1 MPHFASQRGRESYRE
16 KQNKRRRRRRRQVA
30 PLETREEEWNLIL
43 MPVTLTGKADELT
56 LYLWFLLLWA
66 LVFCQWAEQ
75 LIVKIH
81 TYLFCHH
88 VHPLKRLDRLIVSDS
103 DTTWPLR
110 TSVKQDLYR
119 TLAVFW
125 FGGGKKAWLGL
136 RSINSA
142 TYKSWVFRFP
152 FLNDEYRPPPPG
164 GLESHCLS
172 QLQNMEGILCNVFK
186 RSFLG
191 RDDIRRRDSRPSLV
205 FFEVSL
211 VCLTVKNAHPTF
223 SLWSKGPMKNVESV
237 HELPYM

>member
-43 MPVTLTGKADELT
+43 MPVTLAGKADELT

-66 LVFCQWAEQ
+66 Q
-75 LIVKIH
+75 LIVKIQIH

-110 TSVKQDLYR
+110 TSDKQDLY
-119 TLAVFW
+119 W
-125 FGGGKKAWLGL
+125 FGWGKKAWLGL